1 MFCMMIFFPISSGM
15 FMSASEDNTGILDQ
29 IDTKIAKATMIPKTH
44 GEVVWFE
51 KRHFF
56 CSPYL
61 VYLYNEITSE

>member
-44 GEVVWFE
+44 GEVVCGLRKDISFV
-51 KRHFF
+51 
-56 CSPYL
+56 L
-61 VYLYNEITSE
+61 LI